1 MGVMSEMLG
10 RIAGLDLAGS
20 LPSLSVWTA
29 GAAAALLVV
38 ACLLSFRL
46 AGRAGPIGI
55 AARVAL
61 VLIGAGAAFIALD
74 GWSRLDLAAERHAL
88 EARAQD
94 LSLRAASPGSAFACL
109 DSFAGDAVESACEK
123 ALFQTPEATAA
134 ALSYVAAEVTL
145 LTDFTVHL
153 RRTGLEVPVALT
165 DLRRS
170 IEGDRFGLVARVLAV
185 RDGCTPSA
193 CPAFALLADPGRIT
207 INLAERSYDLYVAR
221 HATAWPAGA
230 KSPVVSPVV
239 SPVAAVAPGAEGEA
253 QPPTASTPRAGLFFP
268 SAASIPPVT
277 IMNAE
282 PALPPETTGS
292 TPPSAPNSSTP
303 NSSTP
308 KQAPNPPRRPP
319 ASAAASG
326 GNTQPAR
333 PPIDLNAA
341 SRAGAPAS
349 APQ

>member
-10 RIAGLDLAGS
+10 RIAGLDLAGW
-20 LPSLSVWTA
+20 LPSLSVWSA

-38 ACLLSFRL
+38 ACLLSFRF
-46 AGRAGPIGI
+46 AGRAGPTGV

-94 LSLRAASPGSAFACL
+94 LLLRAATPGAAFACL
-109 DSFAGDAVESACEK
+109 DSIAGDAVESACEK
-123 ALFQTPEATAA
+123 AVFQTPEATAA
-134 ALSYVAAEVTL
+134 ALSYVAAELTL
-145 LTDFTVHL
+145 LADFTVHL
-153 RRTGLEVPVALT
+153 RRAGSEVPVALA

-185 RDGCTPSA
+185 RDGCTPSDCA
-193 CPAFALLADPGRIT
+193 AFALLADPGRIT
-207 INLAERSYDLYVAR
+207 INLAERSYDLYVGR
-221 HATAWPAGA
+221 HATGWPAGG
-230 KSPVVSPVV
+230 KSPVV
-239 SPVAAVAPGAEGEA
+239 SPVAAVTQGVEGEA
-253 QPPTASTPRAGLFFP
+253 QPPRASTPRADLFFP

-303 NSSTP
+303 NSSAPNSSTP
-308 KQAPNPPRRPP
+308 KQAPRRPP
-319 ASAAASG
+319 AGAAASG

>member
-1 MGVMSEMLG
+1 MSEMLG
-10 RIAGLDLAGS
+10 RISAIDLAAW

-29 GAAAALLVV
+29 GAAAALLAG
-38 ACLLSFRL
+38 ACAVSFSR
-46 AGRAGPIGI
+46 ACRAGPIGVI
-55 AARVAL
+55 ARVAL

-134 ALSYVAAEVTL
+134 ALSYVAAELTL

-153 RRTGLEVPVALT
+153 RRTGFEVPVALA

-193 CPAFALLADPGRIT
+193 CAAFALLADPGRIT

-230 KSPVVSPVV
+230 KSPLT
-239 SPVAAVAPGAEGEA
+239 SPVAAVTPGAEGEA

-303 NSSTP
+303 
-308 KQAPNPPRRPP
+308 KQAPNPSRRP
-319 ASAAASG
+319 AAGAAASS

-333 PPIDLNAA
+333 PPIDLNATT
-341 SRAGAPAS
+341 RAGAAAS

>member
-10 RIAGLDLAGS
+10 RIAGLDLAGW

-38 ACLLSFRL
+38 ACLVSFSR
-46 AGRAGPIGI
+46 AGRAGPIGV

-61 VLIGAGAAFIALD
+61 VLIGAGAAFIALE
-74 GWSRLDLAAERHAL
+74 GWSTLGLAAERRAL

-94 LSLRAASPGSAFACL
+94 LLLRAAMPGSAFACL
-109 DSFAGDAVESACEK
+109 DALAGDAVESACEK

-134 ALSYVAAEVTL
+134 ALTYVAAELTL
-145 LTDFTVHL
+145 LADFTLHL
-153 RRTGLEVPVALT
+153 RRTGSEAPVALA

-170 IEGDRFGLVARVLAV
+170 IESDRFGFTARVLAV
-185 RDGCTPSA
+185 RDGCTPAA
-193 CPAFALLADPGRIT
+193 CAAFTMLADPGRIAV
-207 INLAERSYDLYVAR
+207 NLAEHSYDLYVAR

-230 KSPVVSPVV
+230 KSPSPL
-239 SPVAAVAPGAEGEA
+239 AAAAQGADGEA
-253 QPPTASTPRAGLFFP
+253 SPPAASTPRAGLFFP
-268 SAASIPPVT
+268 SAASIPPVN

-292 TPPSAPNSSTP
+292 TPSSPSPA
-303 NSSTP
+303 P
-308 KQAPNPPRRPP
+308 KQAPTPARRPP
-319 ASAAASG
+319 AAGAAASSG
-326 GNTQPAR
+326 SAQPAR

-341 SRAGAPAS
+341 SRGAAPAA

>member
-10 RIAGLDLAGS
+10 RIAGLDLAGW

-38 ACLLSFRL
+38 ACLLSFSR
-46 AGRAGPIGI
+46 AARAGPIGI

-61 VLIGAGAAFIALD
+61 VLIGAGAAFIVLD
-74 GWSRLDLAAERHAL
+74 GWSRLGLAAERHAL

-94 LSLRAASPGSAFACL
+94 LLLRAATPGSAFACL
-109 DSFAGDAVESACEK
+109 DSIAGDAVETACEK

-134 ALSYVAAEVTL
+134 ALSYVAAELTL
-145 LTDFTVHL
+145 LTDFAVHL
-153 RRTGLEVPVALT
+153 RRTGSEVPVALA

-170 IEGDRFGLVARVLAV
+170 VEGDRFGLVARVLAV

-193 CPAFALLADPGRIT
+193 CAAFALLADSGRIT
-207 INLAERSYDLYVAR
+207 INLAERNYDLYVAR

-230 KSPVVSPVV
+230 KSPV
-239 SPVAAVAPGAEGEA
+239 AAVTQGAEGEA

-303 NSSTP
+303 
-308 KQAPNPPRRPP
+308 KQASTPPRRP
-319 ASAAASG
+319 AAAASG

-333 PPIDLNAA
+333 PPIDLNATT
-341 SRAGAPAS
+341 RAGAPAS